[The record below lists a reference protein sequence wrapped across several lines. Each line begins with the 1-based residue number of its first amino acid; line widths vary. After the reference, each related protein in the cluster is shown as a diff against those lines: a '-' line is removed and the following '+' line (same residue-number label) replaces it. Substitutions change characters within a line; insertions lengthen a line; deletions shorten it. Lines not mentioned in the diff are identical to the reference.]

1 MTISSKK
8 SDFFRTTSRA
18 RILFLV
24 LYIIANIYAYL
35 TMVDIER
42 YVGDY
47 SFWLNTKTPLFPI
60 LLMVLFSYY
69 IVCGPIYNFGVKIK
83 TSFPKK
89 CSVNRLLFFGW
100 SLLFLQ
106 ILYFIYNF
114 TTGSNQ
120 AGASNPEGVV
130 RFLWLILPVDYIF
143 YIYYVFARTSKSK
156 LVKFNLFIF
165 ALSQLSRG
173 WLGWL
178 LVFIYIELCFWLKR
192 NDGNIRLKL
201 KSFFIYIL
209 FTPVLALFPLLIYL
223 KVAMRDALSL
233 QDVSILYEIIN
244 GLDFS
249 FVFLSFFDALFFRLQ
264 HFSNVVFVYDNIN
277 ALREF
282 LQSDRVAMFYFEGL
296 LPQIISKLIDIAP
309 GEDIHLFLYSYFI
322 NAKYIAETTLQTGF
336 VSWLFFDM
344 GTSVIYLSYIL
355 LLIFSSIYLSKKTGS
370 YEVQS
375 LTWFFVFLYLMNG
388 WFNAYLFY
396 MQALIIVCFFL
407 RVRFGISFN
416 KAICEYRNKNN
427 ETNRS

>member
-1 MTISSKK
+1 MATRSKK
-8 SDFFRTTSRA
+8 SDFFSSTSRA

-24 LYIIANIYAYL
+24 LYVVANIYAYL

-47 SFWLNTKTPLFPI
+47 SFSLNTKMPLLLI

-69 IVCGPIYNFGVKIK
+69 VVCGPIYNFGIKIK
-83 TSFPKK
+83 ASFPKM
-89 CSVNRLLFFGW
+89 CSVNRLLYFGW
-100 SLLFLQ
+100 SVLFLQ

-114 TTGSNQ
+114 TTGSNY

-178 LVFIYIELCFWLKR
+178 LVFIYVELCFWLKR

-201 KSFFIYIL
+201 KRFYIYIL
-209 FTPVLALFPLLIYL
+209 FIPVLGLFPLLVYL

-233 QDVSILYEIIN
+233 QDLSVLYGIIN
-244 GLDFS
+244 ELDFN

-264 HFSNVVFVYDNIN
+264 HFSNVVFVYDNLNII
-277 ALREF
+277 RDF

-296 LPQIISKLIDIAP
+296 FPQLISKLINITP
-309 GEDIHLFLYSYFI
+309 GEDIHLFLYSYFV
-322 NAKYIAETTLQTGF
+322 NDKYFTETTLQTGF
-336 VSWLFFDM
+336 VSWLFFDI
-344 GTSVIYLSYIL
+344 GTSIIYLSYIL

-370 YEVQS
+370 HEVQS

-388 WFNAYLFY
+388 WFNAYLLY

-407 RVRFGISFN
+407 RVRSGISFN
-416 KAICEYRNKNN
+416 KAICEYRNENN